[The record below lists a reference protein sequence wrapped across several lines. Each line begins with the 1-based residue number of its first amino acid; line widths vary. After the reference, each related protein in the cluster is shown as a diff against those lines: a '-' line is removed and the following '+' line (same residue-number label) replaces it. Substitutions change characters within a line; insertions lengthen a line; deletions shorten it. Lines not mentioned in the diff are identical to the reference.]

1 MSTISSDVV
10 YYGISKLL
18 WVAIG
23 INLLWV
29 VAISS
34 HLSMEEDEHIIIYL
48 IGGMFLAGFNLI
60 VINFSNHPLIG
71 TLGYVYLSLFSWIV
85 GLFINLYRFHKN
97 Y

>member
-1 MSTISSDVV
+1 MITISSDVV

-18 WVAIG
+18 WVAI
-23 INLLWV
+23 
-29 VAISS
+29 SS
-34 HLSMEEDEHIIIYL
+34 HLSMEEDEHIIIYF